1 MEKGRDEINRLE
13 EHHFNLISREVE
25 LQKPITE
32 WKRLTD
38 TLVKAKDLLQD
49 NGSEFIFRDLDR
61 WADEQK

>member
-13 EHHFNLISREVE
+13 EHRFNLISREVE

-49 NGSEFIFRDLDR
+49 NSSEFIFRDLDR